1 MEIPN
6 NKQNL
11 KKEEILANKDEKMS
25 DWSIKSKIIKKAKI
39 KNELEKE
46 TRKKKEN
53 HKKVIRNA

>member
-11 KKEEILANKDEKMS
+11 KKEEILASKDEKMS

-39 KNELEKE
+39 ENELEKE
-46 TRKKKEN
+46 TRKNKRKS
-53 HKKVIRNA
+53 